1 MTKDEFKNRLAGAL
15 YEWYELDNENVLG
28 VYPNSI
34 QFRVEQDAYSFESD
48 LWIYY
53 TRERK
58 VGGNDTTGY
67 KLSDLEE
74 LMDLVC
80 DD

>member
-15 YEWYELDNENVLG
+15 YDTYEADDPNILG
-28 VYPNSI
+28 VYANSI
-34 QFRVEQDAYSFESD
+34 EFKVEETSSFSAD
-48 LWIYY
+48 LFIYY

-67 KLSDLEE
+67 ILSDLEE
-74 LMDLVC
+74 LMEMIC

>member
-15 YEWYELDNENVLG
+15 YEWYEADNENVLG

-34 QFRVEQDAYSFESD
+34 AFSVD
-48 LWIYY
+48 LGPGGEEMYIYY

-67 KLSDLEE
+67 VLYDLEE

>member
-1 MTKDEFKNRLAGAL
+1 MTKDEFKNSLAAGL
-15 YEWYELDNENVLG
+15 YDWYEADDPNILG

-34 QFRVEQDAYSFESD
+34 EFGIDSTDREFPVLYVS
-48 LWIYY
+48 Y

-58 VGGNDTTGY
+58 IGGSDTTAVTLDG
-67 KLSDLEE
+67 LDE
-74 LMDLVC
+74 LMDMMC